1 MWRTALVAAVL
12 SACAAQPETG
22 GASSDV
28 LVPPPE
34 SEFVPFRCG
43 GAIATDPLDDA
54 AGPGQYRDAVGV
66 AGRPAALRASD
77 DTYLY
82 LRMRLD
88 DDPRQAADDLRPFG
102 SGFLLDADGDTT
114 AYELLGEVEGTGAD
128 SATLWSNT
136 SAVPEV
142 ASDPAES
149 VLVDYAIAIDHW
161 HVEQAAGSNIGGDPD
176 YFLTLA
182 LAWDDLDGEGLSRTE
197 PAAVWAGT
205 TNSDRAINVDFVC
218 HDEQTGDPTLSSI
231 AFAPAVLDPGGD
243 ADGDG
248 LDNQT
253 EVGLRSDPLDA
264 DSDDD
269 GLTDGAEGA
278 PSSDTDGDGVRN
290 ILDPDGDGDGVFDG
304 TESGVT
310 VPSPDTDV
318 VAGFFVPDADP
329 STTTSPRDRDSDNG
343 GASDGAE
350 DGNGNG
356 QVDSGETDPNDPSDD
371 GGPDSDGD
379 GLLDAQET
387 AIGTDPELADS
398 DGDGIDDFIET
409 DGGDPVNSDGGALID
424 ALDPDS
430 DDDGLADEDEGTG
443 DSDGD
448 EVGDW
453 RDPDDDDDGIDTAAE
468 VADAG
473 DLGDDDVDGDQALNW
488 LDLDSDGD
496 GRGDAVEGRGD
507 SDGDE
512 VRDYLDP
519 NDDDGPLGDLDDDG
533 IDNVIE
539 QEIGSDPLDADSD
552 GDSIGDADETDGG
565 EPVDTDDD
573 GDIDAV
579 DSDADGDGLPDGDE
593 AGDQDVA
600 TPPVDTDG
608 DGTAD
613 YRDLDSDGDG
623 APDADDECPTDPACG
638 GEPDGGAGGDGGG
651 GGGGAADG
659 GFDVGVAGGGCAVGG
674 GGGGGGGAWLPLLAL
689 LALAARRQ
697 RRRRAAAAAAAL
709 ALVFCAAPAAA
720 DEGAFEVERFRLA
733 IDEDGI
739 LDVESGTVPGHL
751 RFGLALWLGHSDE
764 PLTVYREDTGER
776 VGALIRGRTG
786 GDVAASLALWNRV
799 ELGLALPVIVEQ
811 DGAMSFAGSD
821 AAFPEVESS
830 GLGNLRV
837 MPKVRLAGN
846 DRGAVAFLLT
856 ARLPTSGGAAYAGY
870 DRVTLAPEMAGS
882 GRVGRLGLAG
892 NFGFQWRREIDGV
905 AGMEVNHE
913 LYARVGWA
921 LYLGPGERPPIELA
935 LTVSGSSDI
944 GSGRFATDDYSP
956 FEVAGGPSFRLGQSL
971 VLFAAGGTGLNDGHG
986 APDWRVLGG
995 VRLMGGG
1002 VEEAPPVEMVLTAE
1016 PAPPV
1021 QPQPEPEPAP
1031 PVVADSDGDGVTDD
1045 ADRCP
1050 ADPEDVDGFEDGDG
1064 CPDPDN
1070 DKDGVVDAAD
1080 GCPDKSGPVENK
1092 GCPDADRDGDA
1103 IVDRLDNCPDEP
1115 GDARYQGCVKPQLVQ
1130 ITRERLELLDRVY
1143 FESGKAAILTRSH
1156 PLLDNVAGVLASH
1169 PDIPVVEVRGHT
1181 DNRGADDYNLRLSQK
1196 RAEAVMAYLIG
1207 KGIAA
1212 TRLRA
1217 AGRGEGEP
1225 VYDNDTRA
1233 GRAANRRVEFVI
1245 AQPVETTTT
1254 PTLPPP

>member
-12 SACAAQPETG
+12 SACAACAAQPETG
-22 GASSDV
+22 GASSNV

-34 SEFVPFRCG
+34 SAFVPFRCG
-43 GAIATDPLDDA
+43 GAVSTDPLGDA
-54 AGPGQYRDAVGV
+54 AGPGQYRDAVGT
-66 AGRPAALRASD
+66 AGRAAALRASD

-102 SGFLLDADGDTT
+102 WGFLLDADGDTT
-114 AYELLGEVEGTGAD
+114 AYELLGEIEGTGGD
-128 SATLWSNT
+128 SATLWRNT

-149 VLVDYAIAIDHW
+149 LLVDYVPAIDRW
-161 HVEQAAGSNIGGDPD
+161 HVEQAPGSNIGGDPD

-182 LAWDDLDGEGLSRTE
+182 LDWNDLDGEGLSRTE

-205 TNSDRAINVDFVC
+205 TNSNRAINVDFVC

-253 EVGLRSDPLDA
+253 ETALRSDPLDA

-269 GLTDGAEGA
+269 GLTDGAESA
-278 PSSDTDGDGVRN
+278 PSADTDGDGVRN

-343 GASDGAE
+343 GASDGTE
-350 DGNGNG
+350 DQNGDG
-356 QVDSGETDPNDPSDD
+356 EVDPGETDPNDPSDD

-387 AIGTDPELADS
+387 AIGTDPEQADS

-409 DGGDPVNSDGGALID
+409 DGGDPVNSDGGAHID

-430 DDDGLADEDEGTG
+430 DDDGLADADEGTG

-488 LDLDSDGD
+488 LDVDSDGD
-496 GRGDAVEGRGD
+496 GRSDGVEGRGD
-507 SDGDE
+507 TDGDD

-519 NDDDGPLGDLDDDG
+519 DDDDGPLGDLDDDG
-533 IDNVIE
+533 IDNMIE
-539 QEIGSDPLDADSD
+539 EEIGSDPLAADSD

-565 EPVDTDDD
+565 EAVDTDDD

-579 DSDADGDGLPDGDE
+579 DGDADGDGLSDADE

-600 TPPVDTDG
+600 TPPVDTDD
-608 DGTAD
+608 DGTPD

-623 APDADDECPTDPACG
+623 TPDADDECPTDPACG
-638 GEPDGGAGGDGGG
+638 GSGGEPDGGGGGEPDGGAG
-651 GGGGAADG
+651 G
-659 GFDVGVAGGGCAVGG
+659 GFDVGVAGGGCSAGG
-674 GGGGGGGAWLPLLAL
+674 GGGGWLAVLAL
-689 LALAARRQ
+689 FALAARR
-697 RRRRAAAAAAAL
+697 RRAAPAAAL
-709 ALVFCAAPAAA
+709 ALLFFCAAPAAA

-751 RFGLALWLGHSDE
+751 RFGLALWLGHADE
-764 PLTVYREDTGER
+764 PLTVYRQDTGER
-776 VGALIRGRTG
+776 VGALVRGRTG
-786 GDVAASLALWNRV
+786 GDVAASLALWNRL

-811 DGAMSFAGSD
+811 DGAMSFDGSS
-821 AAFPEVESS
+821 ATFPTIESS
-830 GLGNLRV
+830 GLGNLKLI
-837 MPKVRLAGN
+837 PKVHLAG
-846 DRGAVAFLLT
+846 DQRGGVALLLT

-882 GRVGRLGLAG
+882 GRIGRVGLAG
-892 NFGFQWRREIDGV
+892 NVGFQWRDEVDGV
-905 AGMEVNHE
+905 PGLEMRNE
-913 LYARVGWA
+913 LYGRFGVAV
-921 LYLGPGERPPIELA
+921 YLGPVEERPIELA
-935 LTVSGSSDI
+935 LTVSGATDTASSH
-944 GSGRFATDDYSP
+944 FATDDYSP
-956 FEVAGGPSFRLGQSL
+956 FEIAGGPSFRLGQAL
-971 VLFAAGGTGLNDGHG
+971 VLFAAGGAGLNDGQG

-1002 VEEAPPVEMVLTAE
+1002 VEKVAPVEMVLTAE
-1016 PAPPV
+1016 PTGPIEPP
-1021 QPQPEPEPAP
+1021 PEPAP
-1031 PVVADSDGDGVTDD
+1031 VTADTDGDRVADD

-1050 ADPEDVDGFEDGDG
+1050 AEAEDADGFEDGDG

-1080 GCPDKSGPVENK
+1080 GCPDKNGPVENK

-1115 GDARYQGCVKPQLVQ
+1115 GDARYQGCMKPQLVQ
-1130 ITRERLELLDRVY
+1130 ITRERIELLDRVY
-1143 FESGKAAILTRSH
+1143 FESGKAAVLARSH
-1156 PLLDNVAGVLASH
+1156 PLLDNVARVIASH
-1169 PDIPVVEVRGHT
+1169 PDIPVIEVRGHT
-1181 DNRGADDYNLRLSQK
+1181 DNRGADDYNMRLSQE
-1196 RAEAVMAYLIG
+1196 RAEAVVAYLVG

-1212 TRLRA
+1212 GRLRA

-1245 AQPVETTTT
+1245 APAPEGIQSGPGG
-1254 PTLPPP
+1254 PPP